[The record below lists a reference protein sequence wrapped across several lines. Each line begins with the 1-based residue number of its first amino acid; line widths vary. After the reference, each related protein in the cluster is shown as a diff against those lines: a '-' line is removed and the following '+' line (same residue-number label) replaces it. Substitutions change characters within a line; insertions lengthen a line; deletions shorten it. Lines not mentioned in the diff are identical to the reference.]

1 MQTTKEMT
9 PHCTEAEAQD
19 NHIWR
24 SRHQHQIQ
32 AGQELGDK
40 FERTLRS
47 NDNDELPTRSSS
59 CVYEYENRL
68 LVWYIFLIIIVTPT
82 TTKRHNDTR
91 IAILLLQSEEDGF
104 RFSRDEGRS
113 RTGGR
118 TLWRCLWRR
127 GVSKCF
133 RPPFLLSATAPPS
146 LSGQRGTTYHTR
158 SYALP
163 YDIFVIFNSC
173 GRHWRCGPKNTEL
186 D

>member
-1 MQTTKEMT
+1 MQTRKEMT

-68 LVWYIFLIIIVTPT
+68 LVWYTFLIIIVTPT

-91 IAILLLQSEEDGF
+91 IVILLFQSEEDGF

-118 TLWRCLWRR
+118 TLWRCFEEEQFQN
-127 GVSKCF
+127 VQS
-133 RPPFLLSATAPPS
+133 S
-146 LSGQRGTTYHTR
+146 LSIKCNRASFTQRSAGHDLPYHRLYHTTFSSSSTR
-158 SYALP
+158 VAGIN
-163 YDIFVIFNSC
+163 DVAQ
-173 GRHWRCGPKNTEL
+173 NTQS
-186 D
+186 